1 MLVTTTKGDM
11 DESLLIRKDGNMEN
25 VNEKTSWVEYY
36 LGDEL
41 VHRSVNVELK
51 NPLVTE
57 TILGEL

>member
-1 MLVTTTKGDM
+1 MIVTTTKGDM